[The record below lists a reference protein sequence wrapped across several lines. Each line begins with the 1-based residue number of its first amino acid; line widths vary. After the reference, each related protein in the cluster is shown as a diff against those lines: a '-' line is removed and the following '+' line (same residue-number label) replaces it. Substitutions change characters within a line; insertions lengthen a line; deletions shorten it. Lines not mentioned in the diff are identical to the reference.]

1 MADDVQLP
9 DPPFAARARRLDDAD
24 PLSGYAERFLHPAG
38 SDLVAYF
45 DGNSLGRPLASVQD
59 SLRQFVEEEW
69 GSRLIRRW
77 DERWMD
83 LPTTLGDRVGA
94 TVLGAAAG
102 QTIVA
107 DSTTVLLYKLA
118 RAAVDDQL
126 RRGRDEI
133 VLDTD
138 NFPTDR
144 YVLEGVAAERGA
156 RLVWVTTDPS
166 TGITP
171 EQVAEVVGP
180 RTALAV
186 FSHVAYRSGWLA
198 DAQAITA
205 VVHDA
210 GGLMLWDLSH
220 SGGSVPL
227 DLDAWGVDLAVGCTY
242 KYLNGGPGAPAYAY
256 VATGV
261 QGRLQQ
267 PILGWMGR
275 ADPFT
280 MGPGYAPAAGV
291 RSFVS
296 GTPPVLGM
304 VPLEGFLTVLEE
316 VGMPAV
322 RAKSLA
328 LTDFALEVIDAE
340 LAPLGVQV
348 SSPREHSRRG
358 GHVTI
363 SRPGFRE
370 VTATLWREG
379 VIPDYR
385 DPDGIRI
392 GLSPLST
399 TFTEVATGLAALR
412 AALG

>member
-126 RRGRDEI
+126 RRGQDEI

-348 SSPREHSRRG
+348 SSPRS
-358 GHVTI
+358 
-363 SRPGFRE
+363 
-370 VTATLWREG
+370 
-379 VIPDYR
+379 IP
-385 DPDGIRI
+385 
-392 GLSPLST
+392 
-399 TFTEVATGLAALR
+399 AAV
-412 AALG
+412 GT